1 MERSNQGMGRAVSIS
16 ANGPIPAR
24 RLAGAPISWGVCEV
38 PGWGRML
45 PPERVLAEM
54 ASLGLGATELGPVG
68 YLPPESAQVRELL
81 NRHSLRV
88 VAGFI
93 PLVLHERS
101 LDDKRAA
108 REVAALLAALDAEV
122 LVAAA
127 VMDADWSPP
136 VPLHDRAWRR
146 LSDHLAEIA
155 ELAWGYGLTL
165 AVHPH
170 AGTLLET
177 EEDIERILAESDV
190 PFCLDTGHSAIG
202 GADPAELVRRHGGR
216 IVHVHLKDVDL
227 DLADQVRS
235 GALSLLEA
243 TRRGLFRPLGSGDA
257 EIGEVVGLL
266 DRNGYARWL
275 VLEQDT
281 TITAEEPPVGRGPVL
296 DVQRSI
302 DYLANLAPAN
312 TGGGVHKP

>member
-1 MERSNQGMGRAVSIS
+1 MERGVTIS
-16 ANGPIPAR
+16 GNGPIPAR
-24 RLAGAPISWGVCEV
+24 RLAAAPISWGVCEV

-54 ASLGLGATELGPVG
+54 ASLGFAATELGPVG
-68 YLPPESAQVRELL
+68 YLPQEPATVRELL
-81 NRHSLRV
+81 DRHGLRV
-88 VAGFI
+88 VAGFV

-101 LDDKRAA
+101 LDDLSMA
-108 REVAALLAALDAEV
+108 RGVATLLKALEGEV

-136 VPLHDRAWRR
+136 ARLDDVAWRR

-155 ELAWGYGLTL
+155 ELASENGLAL

-177 EEDIERILAESDV
+177 EKDIERILAESDV
-190 PFCLDTGHSAIG
+190 PFCLDTGHCAIG
-202 GADPAELVRRHGGR
+202 GADPVDLVRRHGAR

-227 DLADQVRS
+227 SLAEQVGS
-235 GALSLLEA
+235 GALSLVEA
-243 TRRGLFRPLGSGDA
+243 SRRGLFRPLGSGDA

-266 DRNGYARWL
+266 DQVGYRRWL

-281 TITAEEPPVGRGPVL
+281 TLTGAEPPVGHGPVL

-312 TGGGVHKP
+312 TGGGVHKT

>member
-1 MERSNQGMGRAVSIS
+1 MGMGRGLSIS
-16 ANGPIPAR
+16 ANGPPRAR

-38 PGWGRML
+38 PGWGHML

-54 ASLGLGATELGPVG
+54 ASLGLSATELGPVG
-68 YLPPESAQVRELL
+68 YLPLEPAKARELL
-81 NRHSLRV
+81 ARHGLRV
-88 VAGFI
+88 VAGFV

-101 LDDKRAA
+101 LGDADVA
-108 REVAALLAALDAEV
+108 RRVAALLRALGAEV

-127 VMDADWSPP
+127 VTDAAWSPR
-136 VPLHDRAWRR
+136 VTLDDSAWRR
-146 LSDHLAEIA
+146 LSAHLAEIA
-155 ELAWGYGLTL
+155 ELASGYGLTL

-177 EEDIERILAESDV
+177 EEEIERILAASDV
-190 PFCLDTGHSAIG
+190 PFCLDTGHCAIG
-202 GADPAELVRRHGGR
+202 GADPAELVRRHGER

-227 DLADQVRS
+227 GLAEQVRS
-235 GALSLLEA
+235 GALSLVEG

-257 EIGEVVGLL
+257 EIAEVVGLL
-266 DRNGYARWL
+266 DRGGYGRWL
-275 VLEQDT
+275 VLEQDMT
-281 TITAEEPPVGRGPVL
+281 LTGEEPPVGHGPVV

-312 TGGGVHKP
+312 TGGGVHKT